1 MTRSRRSGVACPVCK
16 AELMQPDYRRNK
28 PNWDCFGCGMSMPG
42 RQFVEGID
50 LINFARKL
58 DKPQEFL
65 TSVQQIDINTGSVGN
80 G

>member
-1 MTRSRRSGVACPVCK
+1 MKRTRRSGIRCPVCK
-16 AELMQPDYRRNK
+16 TELMQPDYQHGK

-50 LINFARKL
+50 LINYARKL

-65 TSVQQIDINTGSVGN
+65 TAVQQIDSSTGSVGN